1 MGRPKVY
8 ENTAARIKAYRER
21 NNLKSFTLEL
31 PAEIYEGLERYLEHR
46 GEAKSTVIA
55 RLIKNQLLRKR

>member
-1 MGRPKVY
+1 MGRPRVY
-8 ENTAARIKAYRER
+8 ENSAARIKAYRER
-21 NNLKSFTLEL
+21 ENLKSFTVEL
-31 PAEIYEGLERYLEHR
+31 PAELYEGLEHYLEHR

>member
-8 ENTAARIKAYRER
+8 ENAAARIKAHREKH
-21 NNLKSFTLEL
+21 NLKSFTIEL
-31 PAEIYEGLERYLEHR
+31 PAEVYEGLEKYLEHR
-46 GEAKSTVIA
+46 GEAKSTVIT

>member
-1 MGRPKVY
+1 MSRPRIY
-8 ENTAARIKAYRER
+8 ANDAARIKAYRER
-21 NNLKSFTLEL
+21 KGLKSFTVEL
-31 PAEIYEGLERYLEHR
+31 PAEIYNGLEQYLEHR